1 MHFAQAASTR
11 TLAAL
16 SEHSKCI
23 TLRRLSLSLLH
34 LNSKPD

>member
-23 TLRRLSLSLLH
+23 TLRR
-34 LNSKPD
+34 

>member
-1 MHFAQAASTR
+1 MHFAQASSTR

-23 TLRRLSLSLLH
+23 TLRR
-34 LNSKPD
+34 